1 MNKFNAYIDALKYQ
15 SKTVYYILYAAKLMA
30 KA

>member
-15 SKTVYYILYAAKLMA
+15 SKTVYYILYAAKL